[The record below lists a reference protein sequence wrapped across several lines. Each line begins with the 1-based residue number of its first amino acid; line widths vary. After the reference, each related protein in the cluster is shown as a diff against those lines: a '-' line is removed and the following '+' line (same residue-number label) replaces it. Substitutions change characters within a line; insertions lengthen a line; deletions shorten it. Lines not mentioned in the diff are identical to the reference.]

1 MRRIEQQET
10 NRPEQGDD
18 DVAHRLPTAR
28 AVFQPRS
35 STVPS
40 GNREP
45 QSVTSPIADH
55 EPDDLI
61 DPLIPGHM
69 SGYRISLFAVG
80 REELAEVLPEQRETI
95 EQLTDLQV
103 EELAMQI
110 EEALTEIY
118 KMTLRAVL
126 MSYMANPLLHR

>member
-10 NRPEQGDD
+10 NQPKQGDD
-18 DVAHRLPTAR
+18 EVAHRLPTAR
-28 AVFQPRS
+28 AVFQPRL

-40 GNREP
+40 GNIEP
-45 QSVTSPIADH
+45 QSVTSPIADQ

-61 DPLIPGHM
+61 DLPMPGYM

-95 EQLTDLQV
+95 EHLTDLQV

-126 MSYMANPLLHR
+126 MSYMGNPPTYR